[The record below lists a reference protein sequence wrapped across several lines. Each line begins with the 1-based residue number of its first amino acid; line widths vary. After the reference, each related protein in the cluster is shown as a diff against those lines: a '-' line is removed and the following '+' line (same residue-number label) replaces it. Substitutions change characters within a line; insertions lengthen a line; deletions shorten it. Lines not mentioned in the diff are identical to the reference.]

1 MENMNLARESIKT
14 THGLQLAVW
23 KHPLPKIAQAH
34 DVSVASLEYRI
45 HHEEIIKPPPE
56 YWEKIQRGLSHH
68 QTLREIGWTRPMI
81 QKIKA
86 ILLDAKSQMK

>member
-1 MENMNLARESIKT
+1 MNGTPARIDT
-14 THGLQLAVW
+14 TFALQLAIW
-23 KHPLPKIAQAH
+23 KHPLSEIARAH
-34 DVSVASLEYRI
+34 GISVASLEYRI

-68 QTLREIGWTRPMI
+68 KALREIGWTRPMI

-86 ILLDAKSQMK
+86 ILRDAKSQMK